1 MKELVVISGK
11 GGNGKTSIAASFAFL
26 AGENTI
32 LADYDVDASDLHI
45 LLEPKI
51 KKTYQFYGGKKANI
65 IREKCIG
72 CGKCQEI
79 CRFDAVKNVDD
90 KFEINKIDCEG
101 CGYCYRIC
109 PTDAIEFK
117 DNLSGEW
124 YISKSRFGSTLI
136 FAKLGIAEENSGKL
150 VSKIKEVAH
159 NLANENNKDLLIS
172 DGAPGIGCPVIA
184 SLSNANYVLIVTEPS
199 LSGFHDLKRILE
211 LVKHF
216 GYSAG
221 YIINKFDINEKITK
235 EIEIFSRNNDLEIIG
250 KIPYSDSFPKSLVLK
265 QTVVEYDKTDI
276 GKTVER
282 CWLKLQTKL

>member
-11 GGNGKTSIAASFAFL
+11 GGTGKTSIAASFAFL

-250 KIPYSDSFPKSLVLK
+250 KIPYSVSFPKSLVLK

>member
-1 MKELVVISGK
+1 MKELVIISGK
-11 GGNGKTSIAASFAFL
+11 GGTGKTSLTASFAYL
-26 AGENTI
+26 AGENAI

-51 KKTYQFYGGKKANI
+51 KKAYQFYGGKKADI
-65 IREKCIG
+65 INEKCIG
-72 CGKCQEI
+72 CGRCQEI
-79 CRFDAVKNVDD
+79 CRFNAIRKIGN
-90 KFEINKIDCEG
+90 KFKISKIDCEG

-124 YISKSRFGSTLI
+124 YISKSRFSSTLI

-150 VSKIKEVAH
+150 VSKIKQEAQR
-159 NLANENNKDLLIS
+159 LSKERNKELLIS
-172 DGAPGIGCPVIA
+172 DGAPGTGCPVIA

-221 YIINKFDINEKITK
+221 CIINKYDINEKITK
-235 EIEIFSRNNDLEIIG
+235 EIEIFSHNNELEIIG

-265 QTVVEYDKTDI
+265 QTVIEYDKSDI

-282 CWLKLQTKL
+282 CWSKLQTKL

>member
-11 GGNGKTSIAASFAFL
+11 GGTGKTSLTASFAYL
-26 AGENTI
+26 AGESAI

-51 KKTYQFYGGKKANI
+51 KKTYQFYGGKKASI
-65 IREKCIG
+65 IKEKCIG

-124 YISKSRFGSTLI
+124 YISKSRFSSTLI
-136 FAKLGIAEENSGKL
+136 FAKLDIAEENSGKL
-150 VSKIKEVAH
+150 VTEIKQAAY
-159 NLANENNKDLLIS
+159 NLVKENNKQILIS

-184 SLSNANYVLIVTEPS
+184 SLSNANYILIVTEPS

-221 YIINKFDINEKITK
+221 CIINKYDINKKITK
-235 EIEIFSRNNDLEIIG
+235 EIEIFSHNNELEIIG

-265 QTVVEYDKTDI
+265 QTVVEFDKSDI
-276 GKTVER
+276 GKTVEN
-282 CWLKLQTKL
+282 CWSKLQSKL

>member
-1 MKELVVISGK
+1 MKELVIISGK
-11 GGNGKTSIAASFAFL
+11 GGTGKTSFAASFAYL
-26 AGENTI
+26 AGENAV

-109 PTDAIEFK
+109 PVDAIKFE
-117 DNLSGEW
+117 DNLSGKW
-124 YISKSRFGSTLI
+124 YISKTRRNSTLV

-221 YIINKFDINEKITK
+221 CIINKYDINENITK
-235 EIEIFSRNNDLEIIG
+235 EIEIFSHNNELEIIG

-265 QTVVEYDKTDI
+265 QTVVEYDKLDI

-282 CWLKLQTKL
+282 CWSKLQTKL

>member
-11 GGNGKTSIAASFAFL
+11 GGTGKTSLTASFAYL

-65 IREKCIG
+65 IKEKCIG
-72 CGKCQEI
+72 CAKCQEI

-124 YISKSRFGSTLI
+124 YISKSRFSSTLI
-136 FAKLGIAEENSGKL
+136 FAKLDIAEENSGKL
-150 VSKIKEVAH
+150 VTEIKEVAR

-184 SLSNANYVLIVTEPS
+184 SLSNANYILIVTEPS

-221 YIINKFDINEKITK
+221 CIINKYDINKKITK
-235 EIEIFSRNNDLEIIG
+235 EIEIFSHNNELEIIG

-265 QTVVEYDKTDI
+265 QTVVEFDKSDI
-276 GKTVER
+276 GKTVEN
-282 CWLKLQTKL
+282 CWGKLQSKL